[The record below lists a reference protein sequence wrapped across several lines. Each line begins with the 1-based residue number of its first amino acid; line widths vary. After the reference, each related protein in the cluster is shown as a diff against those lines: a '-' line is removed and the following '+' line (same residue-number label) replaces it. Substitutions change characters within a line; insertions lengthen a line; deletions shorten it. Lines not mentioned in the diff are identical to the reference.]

1 MRVRALDAA
10 VTEKEFQA
18 VVVEYAQRL
27 GYMVYHTYDS
37 RRSQRGFPDL
47 VMVKEGR
54 LVLAIGA
61 RDTERYEL
69 LTSAGYFCDLVIEHD
84 LLALNDM
91 LQDQR
96 IDAAYRDSMRNTI
109 KSLVSLG
116 EQRTAQA
123 PERWYAPLRE
133 VG

>member
-1 MRVRALDAA
+1 MSATFAETLRRIRMMHKLSQVKLATRAQCEHSYISRLELGGRMP
-10 VTEKEFQA
+10 TKE
-18 VVVEYAQRL
+18 
-27 GYMVYHTYDS
+27 MVD
-37 RRSQRGFPDL
+37 
-47 VMVKEGR
+47 R

-116 EQRTAQA
+116 EQRTVQA

>member
-1 MRVRALDAA
+1 MSATFAETLRRIRMMHKLSQVKLATRAKCEHSYISRLELGGRMP
-10 VTEKEFQA
+10 TKE
-18 VVVEYAQRL
+18 
-27 GYMVYHTYDS
+27 MVD
-37 RRSQRGFPDL
+37 
-47 VMVKEGR
+47 R

-96 IDAAYRDSMRNTI
+96 IDAVYRDSMRNTI
-109 KSLVSLG
+109 RSLVTL
-116 EQRTAQA
+116 AQTERESER
-123 PERWYAPLRE
+123 ERWYAPLRE
-133 VG
+133 AG

>member
-1 MRVRALDAA
+1 MSATFAETLRRIRMMHKLSQVKLASRAKCEHSYISRLELGGRMP
-10 VTEKEFQA
+10 TKE
-18 VVVEYAQRL
+18 
-27 GYMVYHTYDS
+27 MVD
-37 RRSQRGFPDL
+37 RL
-47 VMVKEGR
+47 VM
-54 LVLAIGA
+54 AIGA
-61 RDTERYEL
+61 RDSERYEL

-133 VG
+133 VV

>member
-1 MRVRALDAA
+1 MSATFAETLRRIRMMHKLSQVKLATRAKC
-10 VTEKEFQA
+10 EHS
-18 VVVEYAQRL
+18 YISRL
-27 GYMVYHTYDS
+27 ESGS
-37 RRSQRGFPDL
+37 RHPTRDQVD
-47 VMVKEGR
+47 R